1 MMWIARFPGVPET
14 VRAARRMARDALRP
28 FPQADDAE
36 LIVSELATNAI
47 VHSRSGAAGALW
59 VELRWR
65 RVTARIAVT
74 DDGPLDGEP
83 AYRSPEELTDF
94 GRGLT
99 IVDAL
104 ADRWGASGEAGGRRT
119 VWAELGPAAGPSAG
133 PHRAWS
139 GGRSAPPGVPGGPDG
154 GDGPVLPRP
163 RPAVPAGVLAR
174 DRSEDP
180 SPGGRTGDGPRL
192 PSGRG
197 DAPVHRP
204 GPSVRRCP

>member
-14 VRAARRMARDALRP
+14 VRAARRMAREALRP

-59 VELRWR
+59 IELRWR

-83 AYRSPEELTDF
+83 TYRSPEELTDF

-119 VWAELGPAAGPSAG
+119 VWAELGPAAGPAA

-139 GGRSAPPGVPGGPDG
+139 GGRSAAPGVSGVPVC
-154 GDGPVLPRP
+154 GDGPALPRP
-163 RPAVPAGVLAR
+163 RPAVPAGVPA
-174 DRSEDP
+174 P
-180 SPGGRTGDGPRL
+180 AP
-192 PSGRG
+192 
-197 DAPVHRP
+197 APVRRP
-204 GPSVRRCP
+204 GPAVRRCP